1 MMKMVQVIELIQK
14 EMYDLKRPISIK
26 EIESI
31 INNFAKEKPLGP
43 MGSLVI
49 YSKN

>member
-1 MMKMVQVIELIQK
+1 
-14 EMYDLKRPISIK
+14 MYDLKRPMSIK

-31 INNFAKEKPLGP
+31 INNLAKEKRSGP

-49 YSKN
+49 STKNSRKNLC